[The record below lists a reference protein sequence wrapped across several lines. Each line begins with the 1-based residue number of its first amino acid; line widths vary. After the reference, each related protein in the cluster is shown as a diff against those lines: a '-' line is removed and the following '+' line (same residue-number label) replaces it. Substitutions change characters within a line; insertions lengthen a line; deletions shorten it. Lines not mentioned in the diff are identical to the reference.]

1 MKSMLSKVCALTTQI
16 FPSLL
21 AAPVIVAELYATK
34 PEGTAEFAPMAG
46 VSSDPDSNIFILSPF
61 QTSCKQHN

>member
-46 VSSDPDSNIFILSPF
+46 VSSDPD
-61 QTSCKQHN
+61 